1 VIKNKDADAT
11 QKLLNYLIKQK
22 IKISEMN
29 YRLLEEMKVNQ
40 LRLLEKI

>member
-1 VIKNKDADAT
+1 M
-11 QKLLNYLIKQK
+11 LLNYLIKQK